1 MSLDPVMSMIVQGSV
16 DIKWSCHMFSL
27 LPLNLFAF
35 SVLAALPGTALVP
48 AQVVSAAD
56 QAAPP
61 SFIIEANDI
70 LEIFVW
76 KEPDLSRKVLVR
88 PDGYISFPLVQD
100 IKASGMTPAEL
111 KDQLEIELKEYLT
124 APNVTV
130 IVDAI
135 RHYRIYVTG
144 KVQGPSSFILEK
156 PITVLQAISLA
167 GGLQEFADESEVKI
181 VRPTSSG
188 YSYLDFDYKEVI
200 KGKKT
205 DQNIYLESGDVVVV
219 P

>member
-1 MSLDPVMSMIVQGSV
+1 
-16 DIKWSCHMFSL
+16 MFSL
-27 LPLNLFAF
+27 LPYKLLLF
-35 SVLAALPGTALVP
+35 SILAALPAAAVAQEGTD
-48 AQVVSAAD
+48 SAAEGFD
-56 QAAPP
+56 PP

-70 LEIFVW
+70 LEVFVW

-100 IKASGMTPAEL
+100 LKAAGMTPAEL
-111 KDQLEIELKEYLT
+111 KQQLEVKLKEYLT

-135 RHYRIYVTG
+135 MHYRIYVTG
-144 KVQGPSSFILEK
+144 KVQAPSSFILEK
-156 PITVLQAISLA
+156 PITALQAISLA

-188 YSYLDFDYKEVI
+188 YSYLNFDYKEVI
-200 KGKKT
+200 KGRNVS
-205 DQNIYLESGDVVVV
+205 QNIYLESGDVVVV

>member
-1 MSLDPVMSMIVQGSV
+1 
-16 DIKWSCHMFSL
+16 MFSL

>member
-1 MSLDPVMSMIVQGSV
+1 
-16 DIKWSCHMFSL
+16 MFSL
-27 LPLNLFAF
+27 LPYKLLLF
-35 SVLAALPGTALVP
+35 SILAALPAAAVAQEGTD
-48 AQVVSAAD
+48 SAAEGFD
-56 QAAPP
+56 PP

-70 LEIFVW
+70 LEVFVW

-100 IKASGMTPAEL
+100 LKAAGMTPAEL
-111 KDQLEIELKEYLT
+111 KQQLEIKLKEYLT

-135 RHYRIYVTG
+135 MHYRIYVTG
-144 KVQGPSSFILEK
+144 KVQAPSSFILEK
-156 PITVLQAISLA
+156 PITVLQAISMA
-167 GGLQEFADESEVKI
+167 GGLQEFANESEVKI

-188 YSYLDFDYKEVI
+188 YSYLDFNYKEII
-200 KGKKT
+200 KGRNVS
-205 DQNIYLESGDVVVV
+205 QNIYLESGDVVVV

>member
-1 MSLDPVMSMIVQGSV
+1 MSI
-16 DIKWSCHMFSL
+16 
-27 LPLNLFAF
+27 PLNLKFI
-35 SVLAALPGTALVP
+35 VLSLFLLLLSTPALTAQETSPVEQD
-48 AQVVSAAD
+48 ATA
-56 QAAPP
+56 

-88 PDGYISFPLVQD
+88 PDGFISFPLVQD
-100 IKASGMTPAEL
+100 MKASGMTPAQL
-111 KDQLEIELKEYLT
+111 KAQLEEKLKEYLT

-144 KVQGPSSFILEK
+144 KVQSPSSFILEK

-181 VRPTSSG
+181 VRPSSRG
-188 YSYLDFDYKEVI
+188 YAYLDFDYKDVI
-200 KGKKT
+200 KGKNVN
-205 DQNIYLESGDVVVV
+205 QNIYLESGDVVVV

>member
-1 MSLDPVMSMIVQGSV
+1 
-16 DIKWSCHMFSL
+16 MFSL
-27 LPLNLFAF
+27 LPLKLLMF
-35 SVLAALPGTALVP
+35 SVLASLPVTPAMQAGSITATDQTAP
-48 AQVVSAAD
+48 A
-56 QAAPP
+56 

-100 IKASGMTPAEL
+100 MKAAGMTPAEL
-111 KDQLEIELKEYLT
+111 KEALEGKLLEYLT

-135 RHYRIYVTG
+135 MHYRIYVTG

-181 VRPTSSG
+181 VRATARG

-200 KGKKT
+200 KGKNVA
-205 DQNIYLESGDVVVV
+205 QNIYLESGDVVVV

>member
-1 MSLDPVMSMIVQGSV
+1 MTIPPHFKLIV
-16 DIKWSCHMFSL
+16 FSAL
-27 LPLNLFAF
+27 LFILVVP
-35 SVLAALPGTALVP
+35 VLAA
-48 AQVVSAAD
+48 QNNSAVGKGDA
-56 QAAPP
+56 

-100 IKASGMTPAEL
+100 MLAAGMTPSEL
-111 KDQLEIELKEYLT
+111 KVQLEEKLKEYLT

-144 KVQGPSSFILEK
+144 KVQGPSSFMVEK

-181 VRPTSSG
+181 VRPTARG
-188 YSYLDFDYKEVI
+188 YSYLDFDYKDVI
-200 KGKKT
+200 KGKNVN
-205 DQNIYLESGDVVVV
+205 QNIYLESGDVVVV

>member
-1 MSLDPVMSMIVQGSV
+1 
-16 DIKWSCHMFSL
+16 MFSL
-27 LPLNLFAF
+27 KCFKLIVF
-35 SVLAALPGTALVP
+35 SVLATLPVSFLVP
-48 AQVVSAAD
+48 GEVVFAED
-56 QAAPP
+56 QDAPA

-100 IKASGMTPAEL
+100 IKASGMTPAAL
-111 KDQLEIELKEYLT
+111 KDQLETRLMEYLT

-135 RHYRIYVTG
+135 QHYRIYVTG

-181 VRPTSSG
+181 VRPTLNG
-188 YSYLDFDYKEVI
+188 YSYLEFDYKEVI

-205 DQNIYLESGDVVVV
+205 KQNIYLESGDVVVV

>member
-1 MSLDPVMSMIVQGSV
+1 MSNLLHRKLLLFFALTVLLVTPVLSAQG
-16 DIKWSCHMFSL
+16 
-27 LPLNLFAF
+27 
-35 SVLAALPGTALVP
+35 
-48 AQVVSAAD
+48 VSAAE
-56 QAAPP
+56 QVTVA

-88 PDGYISFPLVQD
+88 PDGYVSFPLVQD
-100 IKASGMTPAEL
+100 IKASGMTPSEL
-111 KDQLEIELKEYLT
+111 KAQLEEKLKEYLT

-135 RHYRIYVTG
+135 QHYRIYVTG

-181 VRPTSSG
+181 VRPTSRG
-188 YSYLDFDYKEVI
+188 YLYLDFNYKDVI
-200 KGKKT
+200 KGKHV

>member
-1 MSLDPVMSMIVQGSV
+1 
-16 DIKWSCHMFSL
+16 MFSL
-27 LPLNLFAF
+27 LPLKLLMF
-35 SVLAALPGTALVP
+35 SVFASLPVYPAIQAGPGTAEDQTAP
-48 AQVVSAAD
+48 A
-56 QAAPP
+56 
-61 SFIIEANDI
+61 SFIIEANDV

-100 IKASGMTPAEL
+100 MKAAGMTPAEL
-111 KDQLEIELKEYLT
+111 KEELEGKLLEYLT

-135 RHYRIYVTG
+135 MHYRIYVTG

-167 GGLQEFADESEVKI
+167 GGLQEFADESEVKV
-181 VRPTSSG
+181 VRATANG

-200 KGKKT
+200 KGKNVG
-205 DQNIYLESGDVVVV
+205 QNIYLESGDVVVV

>member
-1 MSLDPVMSMIVQGSV
+1 MSILPHRKFVVI
-16 DIKWSCHMFSL
+16 SL
-27 LPLNLFAF
+27 LLLFLFPCFMQAQQTGNQDQGE
-35 SVLAALPGTALVP
+35 AA
-48 AQVVSAAD
+48 
-56 QAAPP
+56 

-100 IKASGMTPAEL
+100 MKSAGMTPAEL
-111 KDQLEIELKEYLT
+111 KAQLEEKLREYLT

-135 RHYRIYVTG
+135 QHYRIYVTG

-167 GGLQEFADESEVKI
+167 GGLHEFADESEVKI
-181 VRPTSSG
+181 VRSTSTG
-188 YSYLDFDYKEVI
+188 YTYLDFDYGEVI
-200 KGKKT
+200 KGKNV

>member
-1 MSLDPVMSMIVQGSV
+1 
-16 DIKWSCHMFSL
+16 MFSL
-27 LPLNLFAF
+27 LPLKLLMF
-35 SVLAALPGTALVP
+35 SVLASSPVTPAMQAGSVAAKDQTAP
-48 AQVVSAAD
+48 A
-56 QAAPP
+56 

-100 IKASGMTPAEL
+100 MKAAGMTPAEL
-111 KDQLEIELKEYLT
+111 KEALEGELLEYLT

-135 RHYRIYVTG
+135 MHYRIYVTG

-181 VRPTSSG
+181 IRATARG

-200 KGKKT
+200 KGKNVS
-205 DQNIYLESGDVVVV
+205 QNIYLESGDVVVV

>member
-1 MSLDPVMSMIVQGSV
+1 
-16 DIKWSCHMFSL
+16 MFSL
-27 LPLNLFAF
+27 LPLKLLVF
-35 SVLAALPGTALVP
+35 SVLASLPVTP
-48 AQVVSAAD
+48 AMQAGSVAATD
-56 QAAPP
+56 QAAHA
-61 SFIIEANDI
+61 SFIIEANDV

-100 IKASGMTPAEL
+100 IKAAGMTPVKLKEEL
-111 KDQLEIELKEYLT
+111 EKKLMEYLT

-135 RHYRIYVTG
+135 MHYRIYVTG
-144 KVQGPSSFILEK
+144 KVQAPSSFILEK

-167 GGLQEFADESEVKI
+167 GGLQDFADESEVKI
-181 VRPTSSG
+181 IRDSASG
-188 YSYLDFDYKEVI
+188 YSYLDFNYKEVI
-200 KGKKT
+200 KGKNI

>member
-1 MSLDPVMSMIVQGSV
+1 
-16 DIKWSCHMFSL
+16 MFSL
-27 LPLNLFAF
+27 LPLNLFVS
-35 SVLAALPGTALVP
+35 SVLAALPGAALVP

-61 SFIIEANDI
+61 SYIIEANDI

-100 IKASGMTPAEL
+100 IKASGMTPVEL

-135 RHYRIYVTG
+135 MHYRIYVTG

-181 VRPTSSG
+181 VRSTSRG